1 MVEPRQPKNS
11 GAFDEDF
18 EAVRSAWSDLP
29 REEPPDLIDQAV
41 LNSAG
46 RQIAAS
52 SRRRKY
58 QWMGA
63 LTTAAVVVL
72 AVNLVVRQEPQAP
85 APPPAPTDGFRMDR
99 AETRPVLPELRSEG
113 AADRSRGSES
123 GEAAGRPQPLRQVAP
138 ETAQPARKLSATPA
152 EEQSVADEPGG
163 PSEHERPGASEV
175 PQSPAT
181 ALPLQKAS
189 DGLLRPDDW
198 IDRLLALREAGEEEA
213 LLRELAEF
221 RAAYPDYP
229 LPRELAGL

>member
-1 MVEPRQPKNS
+1 VVEPRQPKNS

-99 AETRPVLPELRSEG
+99 AETRPG
-113 AADRSRGSES
+113 SRGSES

-138 ETAQPARKLSATPA
+138 ETAQPAGKLSAPPA

-163 PSEHERPGASEV
+163 PSEHERPGGSEV

-181 ALPLQKAS
+181 ALPLQEASDGLLRPLQKAS

>member
-1 MVEPRQPKNS
+1 VVEPRQPKNS

-99 AETRPVLPELRSEG
+99 AETRP
-113 AADRSRGSES
+113 GSES

-138 ETAQPARKLSATPA
+138 ETAQPAGKLSAPPA

-163 PSEHERPGASEV
+163 PSEHERPGGSEV

-181 ALPLQKAS
+181 ALPLQEAS

-213 LLRELAEF
+213 LLREL
-221 RAAYPDYP
+221 RGSDSC
-229 LPRELAGL
+229 